1 MFCGACSPNLDGCL
15 RPNAQAHTHASA
27 THPNPLQ
34 QQVIAPR
41 QRVLFLPHVLESVFC
56 LQPLQIH
63 MINAPTQQALL
74 AIMVHAAMADG
85 DKSQAERDFV
95 RDLSLQLDE
104 QGGAKQLAQAVQAAL
119 LGRLSAQQ
127 AAAQLQDPMHRQLA
141 YEWAT
146 AVCHADGLCSPAEAA
161 FLQRLKTDLQMGQAA
176 AEPEATTH
184 TQALARAA
192 YAEEAAAPLH
202 APAAVT
208 ALPSAPTVAAAPSAS
223 AVTPVPAVDNAAI
236 DRSILNY
243 AILNGA
249 LELLPQ
255 SWASMAIIPLQI
267 KMVYRVGQA
276 HGVSLDQGHIKEFIA
291 AAGVG
296 LTSQYIEE
304 FGRKLLGGLIG
315 KAGGKLLGGLTSQA
329 TGMAFSFA
337 STYALGH
344 LAKRYYAGGR
354 VMSTDLLRQTYQG
367 LLSSGKTL
375 QQQHLGDIQ
384 ARASTLDA
392 GEVMRMVRG

>member
-1 MFCGACSPNLDGCL
+1 
-15 RPNAQAHTHASA
+15 
-27 THPNPLQ
+27 
-34 QQVIAPR
+34 
-41 QRVLFLPHVLESVFC
+41 
-56 LQPLQIH
+56 

-119 LGRLSAQQ
+119 LGRMSAQQ

-146 AVCHADGLCSPAEAA
+146 AVCHADGLCSPAEEA
-161 FLQRLKTDLQMGQAA
+161 FLQRLKTDLQMGKAE

-202 APAAVT
+202 APAAIA
-208 ALPSAPTVAAAPSAS
+208 ALPSAVAVLPNTQAAPTAPT
-223 AVTPVPAVDNAAI
+223 APATPAVPAVDNAAI
-236 DRSILNY
+236 DRSIINY

-304 FGRKLLGGLIG
+304 FGRKLLGGLLG
-315 KAGGKLLGGLTSQA
+315 KAGGKLLGGLGSQA

-367 LLSSGKTL
+367 LLGSAKTL

>member
-1 MFCGACSPNLDGCL
+1 
-15 RPNAQAHTHASA
+15 
-27 THPNPLQ
+27 
-34 QQVIAPR
+34 
-41 QRVLFLPHVLESVFC
+41 
-56 LQPLQIH
+56 
-63 MINAPTQQALL
+63 
-74 AIMVHAAMADG
+74 
-85 DKSQAERDFV
+85 
-95 RDLSLQLDE
+95 
-104 QGGAKQLAQAVQAAL
+104 
-119 LGRLSAQQ
+119 
-127 AAAQLQDPMHRQLA
+127 
-141 YEWAT
+141 
-146 AVCHADGLCSPAEAA
+146 
-161 FLQRLKTDLQMGQAA
+161 
-176 AEPEATTH
+176 
-184 TQALARAA
+184 
-192 YAEEAAAPLH
+192 
-202 APAAVT
+202 
-208 ALPSAPTVAAAPSAS
+208 
-223 AVTPVPAVDNAAI
+223 VPAVDNAAI
-236 DRSILNY
+236 DRSVLNY

-304 FGRKLLGGLIG
+304 FGRKLLGGLLG
-315 KAGGKLLGGLTSQA
+315 KAGGKLIGGLGSQA

-367 LLSSGKTL
+367 LLGSGKTL
-375 QQQHLGDIQ
+375 QQQNLGDIQ

>member
-1 MFCGACSPNLDGCL
+1 
-15 RPNAQAHTHASA
+15 
-27 THPNPLQ
+27 
-34 QQVIAPR
+34 
-41 QRVLFLPHVLESVFC
+41 
-56 LQPLQIH
+56 

-146 AVCHADGLCSPAEAA
+146 AVCHADGLCSQAEAA
-161 FLQRLKTDLQMGQAA
+161 FLQHLKTDLQMGQAE

-202 APAAVT
+202 APAAAAAV
-208 ALPSAPTVAAAPSAS
+208 PSAPTAAAPPSA
-223 AVTPVPAVDNAAI
+223 PAVDNAAI

-367 LLSSGKTL
+367 LLGSGKTL
-375 QQQHLGDIQ
+375 QQQHLGDIR

>member
-1 MFCGACSPNLDGCL
+1 M
-15 RPNAQAHTHASA
+15 RHA
-27 THPNPLQ
+27 NPLQ

-41 QRVLFLPHVLESVFC
+41 QRLPFLPHVLESVFC
-56 LQPLQIH
+56 FQPLQIH

-161 FLQRLKTDLQMGQAA
+161 FLQRLKTDLQLGG
-176 AEPEATTH
+176 AEPEATSH
-184 TQALARAA
+184 TQALAQAA

-202 APAAVT
+202 AVATGNALSGVALAGAASAASAGALAHTTPAA
-208 ALPSAPTVAAAPSAS
+208 PIAPAAPAAPAS
-223 AVTPVPAVDNAAI
+223 PAAPAVDNAAI

-304 FGRKLLGGLIG
+304 FGRKLLGGLLG
-315 KAGGKLLGGLTSQA
+315 KAGGKLLGGIGSQA

>member
-1 MFCGACSPNLDGCL
+1 
-15 RPNAQAHTHASA
+15 
-27 THPNPLQ
+27 
-34 QQVIAPR
+34 
-41 QRVLFLPHVLESVFC
+41 
-56 LQPLQIH
+56 

-146 AVCHADGLCSPAEAA
+146 AVCHADGLCSPAEEA
-161 FLQRLKTDLQMGQAA
+161 FLQRLKTDLQMGKTE

-192 YAEEAAAPLH
+192 YAEEAAAPLQAAAAVTTLPNAPTAAAAPF
-202 APAAVT
+202 APAA
-208 ALPSAPTVAAAPSAS
+208 
-223 AVTPVPAVDNAAI
+223 PAVDNAAI
-236 DRSILNY
+236 DRMVLNY

-367 LLSSGKTL
+367 LLGSGKTL
-375 QQQHLGDIQ
+375 QQQHLGDIR

>member
-1 MFCGACSPNLDGCL
+1 
-15 RPNAQAHTHASA
+15 
-27 THPNPLQ
+27 
-34 QQVIAPR
+34 
-41 QRVLFLPHVLESVFC
+41 
-56 LQPLQIH
+56 
-63 MINAPTQQALL
+63 
-74 AIMVHAAMADG
+74 
-85 DKSQAERDFV
+85 
-95 RDLSLQLDE
+95 
-104 QGGAKQLAQAVQAAL
+104 

-161 FLQRLKTDLQMGQAA
+161 FLQRLKTDLQMGKSE

-202 APAAVT
+202 APAAV
-208 ALPSAPTVAAAPSAS
+208 AAQPSAPTAPTALAAAPA
-223 AVTPVPAVDNAAI
+223 APAVDNAAI

-267 KMVYRVGQA
+267 KMVYRMGQA

-367 LLSSGKTL
+367 LLGSGKTL
-375 QQQHLGDIQ
+375 QQQHLGDIR

>member
-1 MFCGACSPNLDGCL
+1 
-15 RPNAQAHTHASA
+15 
-27 THPNPLQ
+27 
-34 QQVIAPR
+34 
-41 QRVLFLPHVLESVFC
+41 
-56 LQPLQIH
+56 

-85 DKSQAERDFV
+85 EKSQAERDFV

-161 FLQRLKTDLQMGQAA
+161 FLQRLKTELQLGS
-176 AEPEATTH
+176 AEPEATSY
-184 TQALARAA
+184 TQALAQAA

-202 APAAVT
+202 APAAAAALPT
-208 ALPSAPTVAAAPSAS
+208 ALTAPAAATA
-223 AVTPVPAVDNAAI
+223 APAVDNAAI

-367 LLSSGKTL
+367 LLGSGKTL
-375 QQQHLGDIQ
+375 QQQHLGDIR

>member
-1 MFCGACSPNLDGCL
+1 
-15 RPNAQAHTHASA
+15 
-27 THPNPLQ
+27 
-34 QQVIAPR
+34 
-41 QRVLFLPHVLESVFC
+41 
-56 LQPLQIH
+56 

-85 DKSQAERDFV
+85 EKSQVERDFV

-161 FLQRLKTDLQMGQAA
+161 FLQQLKTHLQLGG
-176 AEPEATTH
+176 AEPEATAH
-184 TQALARAA
+184 TQALAQAA

-202 APAAVT
+202 APASAATVA
-208 ALPSAPTVAAAPSAS
+208 ALPSAPAAAPA
-223 AVTPVPAVDNAAI
+223 PAVDNAAI
-236 DRSILNY
+236 LHY

-304 FGRKLLGGLIG
+304 FGRKLLGGLLG
-315 KAGGKLLGGLTSQA
+315 KAGGKLLGGLGSQA

-375 QQQHLGDIQ
+375 QQQHLGDIR

>member
-1 MFCGACSPNLDGCL
+1 
-15 RPNAQAHTHASA
+15 
-27 THPNPLQ
+27 
-34 QQVIAPR
+34 
-41 QRVLFLPHVLESVFC
+41 
-56 LQPLQIH
+56 

-85 DKSQAERDFV
+85 EKSQAERDFV

-104 QGGAKQLAQAVQAAL
+104 QGGARQLAQAVQAAL

-161 FLQRLKTDLQMGQAA
+161 FLQQLKTHLQLGG
-176 AEPEATTH
+176 AEPEATAH
-184 TQALARAA
+184 TQALAQAA

-202 APAAVT
+202 APTAVA
-208 ALPSAPTVAAAPSAS
+208 ALPSAPAATPAPAL
-223 AVTPVPAVDNAAI
+223 DNTAI

-315 KAGGKLLGGLTSQA
+315 KAGGKLLGGLSSQA

>member
-1 MFCGACSPNLDGCL
+1 
-15 RPNAQAHTHASA
+15 
-27 THPNPLQ
+27 
-34 QQVIAPR
+34 
-41 QRVLFLPHVLESVFC
+41 
-56 LQPLQIH
+56 

-161 FLQRLKTDLQMGQAA
+161 FLQRLKTDLQMGKAE

-202 APAAVT
+202 AQAAVT
-208 ALPSAPTVAAAPSAS
+208 ALPIALTAAAAPSAP
-223 AVTPVPAVDNAAI
+223 ATPAGPAVDNAAI
-236 DRSILNY
+236 DRSVLNY

-304 FGRKLLGGLIG
+304 FGRKLLGGLLG
-315 KAGGKLLGGLTSQA
+315 KAGGKLLGGIGSQA

-354 VMSTDLLRQTYQG
+354 VMSTDLLRQTYKG

-375 QQQHLGDIQ
+375 QQQHLGDIR

>member
-1 MFCGACSPNLDGCL
+1 MM
-15 RPNAQAHTHASA
+15 Q
-27 THPNPLQ
+27 
-34 QQVIAPR
+34 
-41 QRVLFLPHVLESVFC
+41 
-56 LQPLQIH
+56 
-63 MINAPTQQALL
+63 APTQQALL
-74 AIMVHAAMADG
+74 AILVHAAMADG
-85 DKSQAERDFV
+85 EKSQVERDFV
-95 RDLSLQLDE
+95 RDLAQQLDE
-104 QGGAKQLAQAVQAAL
+104 EGGSRQLAQAVQGAL
-119 LGRLSAQQ
+119 LGRLSVAQ
-127 AAAQLQDPMHRQLA
+127 AVAQLQDPMHRQLA
-141 YEWAT
+141 FEWAT

-161 FLQRLKTDLQMGQAA
+161 FLQRLQGDLQLGGG
-176 AEPEATTH
+176 EPEANSQTR
-184 TQALARAA
+184 ALAVAA
-192 YAEEAAAPLH
+192 YEQEAAAPLH
-202 APAAVT
+202 VTPATPIAPLAA
-208 ALPSAPTVAAAPSAS
+208 AAPAAPSA
-223 AVTPVPAVDNAAI
+223 PAVDNAAI
-236 DRSILNY
+236 DSMVLKY

-267 KMVYRVGQA
+267 KMVYRVGKA

-296 LTSQYIEE
+296 LTSQYIEQ
-304 FGRKLLGGLIG
+304 FGRKLIGGLLG
-315 KAGGKLLGGLTSQA
+315 KAGGKMLGGLGGQA

-367 LLSSGKTL
+367 LLGSGKAL

-392 GEVMRMVRG
+392 AEVMRMVKG

>member
-1 MFCGACSPNLDGCL
+1 
-15 RPNAQAHTHASA
+15 
-27 THPNPLQ
+27 
-34 QQVIAPR
+34 
-41 QRVLFLPHVLESVFC
+41 
-56 LQPLQIH
+56 

-161 FLQRLKTDLQMGQAA
+161 FLQRLKTELQLGS
-176 AEPEATTH
+176 AEPEASSY
-184 TQALARAA
+184 TQALAKAA

-202 APAAVT
+202 ATAAVAALPT
-208 ALPSAPTVAAAPSAS
+208 ALTAAAAAPA
-223 AVTPVPAVDNAAI
+223 APAVDNAAI

-315 KAGGKLLGGLTSQA
+315 KAGGKLLGGLSSQA

-367 LLSSGKTL
+367 LLGSGKTL
-375 QQQHLGDIQ
+375 QQQHLGDIR

>member
-1 MFCGACSPNLDGCL
+1 
-15 RPNAQAHTHASA
+15 
-27 THPNPLQ
+27 
-34 QQVIAPR
+34 
-41 QRVLFLPHVLESVFC
+41 
-56 LQPLQIH
+56 

-161 FLQRLKTDLQMGQAA
+161 FLQRLKTDLQMGKAE

-202 APAAVT
+202 AQAAVT
-208 ALPSAPTVAAAPSAS
+208 APPVALTAAAPSAP
-223 AVTPVPAVDNAAI
+223 ATPAVPAVDNAAI
-236 DRSILNY
+236 DRMVLNY

-304 FGRKLLGGLIG
+304 FGRKLLGGLLG
-315 KAGGKLLGGLTSQA
+315 KAGGKLLGGIGSQA

-354 VMSTDLLRQTYQG
+354 VMSTDLLRQTYKG

>member
-1 MFCGACSPNLDGCL
+1 
-15 RPNAQAHTHASA
+15 
-27 THPNPLQ
+27 
-34 QQVIAPR
+34 
-41 QRVLFLPHVLESVFC
+41 
-56 LQPLQIH
+56 

-161 FLQRLKTDLQMGQAA
+161 FLQRLKTDLQMGKSE

-202 APAAVT
+202 APAAV
-208 ALPSAPTVAAAPSAS
+208 AAQPSAPTAPTALAAAPA
-223 AVTPVPAVDNAAI
+223 APAVDNAAI

-267 KMVYRVGQA
+267 KMVYRMGQA

-304 FGRKLLGGLIG
+304 FGRKLLGGLLG
-315 KAGGKLLGGLTSQA
+315 KAGGKLLGGLGSQA

-354 VMSTDLLRQTYQG
+354 VMSTDLLRQTYKG

-375 QQQHLGDIQ
+375 QQQHLGDIR

>member
-1 MFCGACSPNLDGCL
+1 
-15 RPNAQAHTHASA
+15 
-27 THPNPLQ
+27 
-34 QQVIAPR
+34 
-41 QRVLFLPHVLESVFC
+41 
-56 LQPLQIH
+56 

-146 AVCHADGLCSPAEAA
+146 AVCHADGLCSPAEAV
-161 FLQRLKTDLQMGQAA
+161 FLQRLKTELQLGN
-176 AEPEATTH
+176 AEPEATSH
-184 TQALARAA
+184 TQALAQAA
-192 YAEEAAAPLH
+192 YAEESAAPLH
-202 APAAVT
+202 TSAAVAT
-208 ALPSAPTVAAAPSAS
+208 APSTP
-223 AVTPVPAVDNAAI
+223 AVPTAPAVDNAAI

-304 FGRKLLGGLIG
+304 FGRKLLGGLLG
-315 KAGGKLLGGLTSQA
+315 KAGGKLLGGIGSQA

>member
-1 MFCGACSPNLDGCL
+1 
-15 RPNAQAHTHASA
+15 
-27 THPNPLQ
+27 
-34 QQVIAPR
+34 
-41 QRVLFLPHVLESVFC
+41 
-56 LQPLQIH
+56 

-146 AVCHADGLCSPAEAA
+146 AVCHADGLCSPAEAV
-161 FLQRLKTDLQMGQAA
+161 FLQRLKTELQLGN
-176 AEPEATTH
+176 AEPEATSH
-184 TQALARAA
+184 TQALAQAA
-192 YAEEAAAPLH
+192 YAEESAAPLH
-202 APAAVT
+202 TTAAGA
-208 ALPSAPTVAAAPSAS
+208 ALPTAPTAPTA
-223 AVTPVPAVDNAAI
+223 PAVDNAAI

-304 FGRKLLGGLIG
+304 FGRKLLGGLLG
-315 KAGGKLLGGLTSQA
+315 KAGGKLLGGIGSQA

>member
-1 MFCGACSPNLDGCL
+1 
-15 RPNAQAHTHASA
+15 
-27 THPNPLQ
+27 
-34 QQVIAPR
+34 
-41 QRVLFLPHVLESVFC
+41 
-56 LQPLQIH
+56 

-85 DKSQAERDFV
+85 EKSQAERDFV

-104 QGGAKQLAQAVQAAL
+104 QGGSRQLAQAVQAAL

-127 AAAQLQDPMHRQLA
+127 AAVQLQDPMHRQLA

-161 FLQRLKTDLQMGQAA
+161 FLQRLKTDLQLGG

-184 TQALARAA
+184 TQALAQAA

-202 APAAVT
+202 AVRAATALSGVALAGAASAASVGPLAHTTPAVPASPASPATPAAP
-208 ALPSAPTVAAAPSAS
+208 AAPT
-223 AVTPVPAVDNAAI
+223 VDNAAI

-304 FGRKLLGGLIG
+304 FGRKLLGGLLG
-315 KAGGKLLGGLTSQA
+315 KAGGKLLGGIGSQA

-344 LAKRYYAGGR
+344 LAQRYYAGGR

-367 LLSSGKTL
+367 LLSNGKTL
-375 QQQHLGDIQ
+375 QQQHLGEIQ

>member
-1 MFCGACSPNLDGCL
+1 
-15 RPNAQAHTHASA
+15 
-27 THPNPLQ
+27 
-34 QQVIAPR
+34 
-41 QRVLFLPHVLESVFC
+41 
-56 LQPLQIH
+56 

-146 AVCHADGLCSPAEAA
+146 AVCHADGLCSPAEEA
-161 FLQRLKTDLQMGQAA
+161 FLQRLKTDLQMGKAE

-202 APAAVT
+202 APAAIA
-208 ALPSAPTVAAAPSAS
+208 ALPSAVAVLPNTQAAPTAPM
-223 AVTPVPAVDNAAI
+223 APATPAVPAVDNAAI
-236 DRSILNY
+236 DRSIINY

-304 FGRKLLGGLIG
+304 FGRKLLGGLLG
-315 KAGGKLLGGLTSQA
+315 KAGGKLLGGLGSQA

>member
-1 MFCGACSPNLDGCL
+1 
-15 RPNAQAHTHASA
+15 
-27 THPNPLQ
+27 
-34 QQVIAPR
+34 
-41 QRVLFLPHVLESVFC
+41 
-56 LQPLQIH
+56 

-119 LGRLSAQQ
+119 LGRMSAQQ

-146 AVCHADGLCSPAEAA
+146 AVCHADGLCSPAEEA
-161 FLQRLKTDLQMGQAA
+161 FLQRLKTDLQMGKAE

-202 APAAVT
+202 APAAIA
-208 ALPSAPTVAAAPSAS
+208 ALPSAVAVLPNTQAAPTAPT
-223 AVTPVPAVDNAAI
+223 APATPAVPAVDNAAI
-236 DRSILNY
+236 DRSIINY

-304 FGRKLLGGLIG
+304 FGRKLLGGLLG
-315 KAGGKLLGGLTSQA
+315 KAGGKLLGGLGSQA

-367 LLSSGKTL
+367 LLGSGKTL

>member
-1 MFCGACSPNLDGCL
+1 
-15 RPNAQAHTHASA
+15 
-27 THPNPLQ
+27 
-34 QQVIAPR
+34 
-41 QRVLFLPHVLESVFC
+41 
-56 LQPLQIH
+56 

-161 FLQRLKTDLQMGQAA
+161 FLQRLKTDLQMGKAK

-202 APAAVT
+202 AQAAVT
-208 ALPSAPTVAAAPSAS
+208 ALPIALTAAAAPSAP
-223 AVTPVPAVDNAAI
+223 ATPAGPAVDNAAI
-236 DRSILNY
+236 DRSVLNY

-304 FGRKLLGGLIG
+304 FGRKLLGGLLG
-315 KAGGKLLGGLTSQA
+315 KAGGKLLGGIGSQA

-354 VMSTDLLRQTYQG
+354 VMSTDLLRQTYKG

-375 QQQHLGDIQ
+375 QQQHLGDIR

>member
-1 MFCGACSPNLDGCL
+1 
-15 RPNAQAHTHASA
+15 
-27 THPNPLQ
+27 
-34 QQVIAPR
+34 
-41 QRVLFLPHVLESVFC
+41 
-56 LQPLQIH
+56 

-74 AIMVHAAMADG
+74 TIMVHAAMADG

-161 FLQRLKTDLQMGQAA
+161 FLQRLKTDLQMGKSE

-202 APAAVT
+202 APAAV
-208 ALPSAPTVAAAPSAS
+208 AAQPSAPTAPTALAAAPA
-223 AVTPVPAVDNAAI
+223 APAVDNADI

-267 KMVYRVGQA
+267 KMVYRMGQA

-367 LLSSGKTL
+367 LLGSGKTL
-375 QQQHLGDIQ
+375 QQQHLGDIR

>member
-1 MFCGACSPNLDGCL
+1 
-15 RPNAQAHTHASA
+15 
-27 THPNPLQ
+27 
-34 QQVIAPR
+34 
-41 QRVLFLPHVLESVFC
+41 
-56 LQPLQIH
+56 
-63 MINAPTQQALL
+63 
-74 AIMVHAAMADG
+74 MADG

-146 AVCHADGLCSPAEAA
+146 AVCHADGLCSPAEEA
-161 FLQRLKTDLQMGQAA
+161 FLQRLKTDLQMGKAE

-202 APAAVT
+202 APAAIA
-208 ALPSAPTVAAAPSAS
+208 ALPSAVAVLPNTQAAPTAPT
-223 AVTPVPAVDNAAI
+223 APATPAVPAVDNAAI
-236 DRSILNY
+236 DRSIINY

-304 FGRKLLGGLIG
+304 FGRKLLCGLLG
-315 KAGGKLLGGLTSQA
+315 KAGGKLLGGLGSQA

-367 LLSSGKTL
+367 LLGSGKTL